1 MRWLLLSLLLLA
13 GHGVAGPVQAER
25 LVKVAGTYFPPY
37 VQDAAARKGLLI
49 ELLGALNQIQS
60 DYRFVVVP
68 TAIPRRFADLQA
80 GRIDMVMFDNPQWG
94 WGKINHEVIDL
105 GMQDAAL
112 FVALAP
118 REESY
123 FDTLQGKR
131 LALYR
136 DYSYRFADFVTDPE
150 RLRERF
156 AVALTYSHEGNLLMV
171 LNRRAEIAVV
181 TRSFLEDFLQRNPQ
195 YRDRLHIAQKIDQY
209 YDHRA
214 LLRPDGPISAQELE
228 NLLES
233 LRTAGVLESIFQPLG
248 IVVRPPATRQASCE
262 AKTGVAPVALLSL

>member
-195 YRDRLHIAQKIDQY
+195 YRDRLHIARKVDQY

-214 LLRPDGPISAQELE
+214 LLRLNGPINALQLE
-228 NLLES
+228 NLLER
-233 LRTAGVLESIFQPLG
+233 LRTAGILESIFQPLG
-248 IVVRPPATRQASCE
+248 ILVRPPETERAPCKSQADT
-262 AKTGVAPVALLSL
+262 AHVAF

>member
-1 MRWLLLSLLLLA
+1 MRWLLLPLLLLA
-13 GHGVAGPVQAER
+13 GQSIAGPPEAAR

-37 VQDAAARKGLLI
+37 VQDAAARQGLLI
-49 ELLGALNQIQS
+49 ELLDALNQIQS

-80 GRIDMVMFDNPQWG
+80 GRIDMVMFDNPRWG
-94 WGKINHEVIDL
+94 WKEIEHAVVDL
-105 GMQDAAL
+105 GLQDAAL

-118 REESY
+118 REEGY
-123 FDTLQGKR
+123 FDSLRGKR

-136 DYSYRFADFVTDPE
+136 GYSYRFADFVTDPE

-181 TRSFLEDFLQRNPQ
+181 TRSFLEAFLQRNPY
-195 YRDRLHIAQKIDQY
+195 YRDRLHVARKVDQY

-214 LLRPDGPISAQELE
+214 LLRPNGPITAQQLE
-228 NLLES
+228 TLLES
-233 LRTAGVLESIFQPLG
+233 LRATGRLESIFQPLG
-248 IVVRPPATRQASCE
+248 ILIRPPETRRAPCKTQAD
-262 AKTGVAPVALLSL
+262 AAQVAF